1 MPPKSRPK
9 PSTRNPQPETLN
21 PKPRCGEL
29 PFYNENTRLAY
40 QKLLTCDLEFPEN
53 VEVSDV
59 AKDLLRKLLA
69 HDPKERLGCKEVPDI
84 DPDGVNSIKEHT
96 FFRGVDFDKVLSMEV
111 RF

>member
-1 MPPKSRPK
+1 
-9 PSTRNPQPETLN
+9 
-21 PKPRCGEL
+21 
-29 PFYNENTRLAY
+29 
-40 QKLLTCDLEFPEN
+40 
-53 VEVSDV
+53 VSDV
-59 AKDLLRKLLA
+59 AKDLLRKMLA